1 MFRINIQMLWL
12 SFNSHLIVTVLNHFY
27 SKTKFSLKA
36 GFFATFLF
44 QLKKKKRIRTKT
56 IKQNVTC
63 LKSHKSSSTRIYQ
76 AWENMSSFV
85 KTYFSLKSLLDY
97 KSSHNILVCVCVY
110 VRQTSVF
117 HFLMSVFP

>member
-12 SFNSHLIVTVLNHFY
+12 SFNSHPIVTVLNHFY
-27 SKTKFSLKA
+27 SKNKFSLRA
-36 GFFATFLF
+36 GVFCNLSFPV
-44 QLKKKKRIRTKT
+44 KKKRTRIKT
-56 IKQNVTC
+56 IKQNATC
-63 LKSHKSSSTRIYQ
+63 LKSHKSSYTRIYQ
-76 AWENMSSFV
+76 AWENMCSFV

-117 HFLMSVFP
+117 HFLMSVLP

>member
-12 SFNSHLIVTVLNHFY
+12 SFNSHPIVAVLNHFY
-27 SKTKFSLKA
+27 SKNKFSLKA
-36 GFFATFLF
+36 GSFCNLSFPI
-44 QLKKKKRIRTKT
+44 KKRERTRTKT
-56 IKQNVTC
+56 IKQNAAC
-63 LKSHKSSSTRIYQ
+63 LKSHKRSYTRIYQ
-76 AWENMSSFV
+76 AWENMCSFV

-117 HFLMSVFP
+117 HFLMSVLP